1 MGKSQ
6 ISQNNKKKSPTMPP
20 KKKGAKGKDS
30 KPKSDTNPS
39 TDSAERQK
47 SEKEILLQNQLDS
60 LDSQNAELRQ
70 KLDALR
76 KQNRSLEDNANQSI
90 SETADYALYMKREAE
105 RRSNQIISVNE
116 MNKHEIE
123 IIGEECCAELEKR
136 FDERLEELN
145 KDLDE
150 KKEKLRQAN
159 EELSSLDYVKEKEKI
174 ALDKIKELETSLEA
188 IRTKHSSEI
197 QQMKADFLNEKKNL
211 SNEADKEM
219 SQLSTKATEVA
230 ASCLNQHAERIQVEN
245 QKLRTELL
253 ALLSESDGL
262 QERKVELEQ
271 QYLAYVRENEYLDD
285 LQKMRIH

>member
-123 IIGEECCAELEKR
+123 IIGEECAELEKR
-136 FDERLEELN
+136 FDQRLEELN

-159 EELSSLDYVKEKEKI
+159 EELS

-245 QKLRTELL
+245 QKLRSELL